1 MFILKET
8 AQINDGDFSIT
19 FHDKDG
25 HAITK
30 TYDKVSVHEI
40 ESICLVFVNVTNQK
54 TGDSALWLS
63 HSYRA
68 AQFLSSRL
76 YASYIYDTIPADI
89 SEVRFYNNS
98 LASVIDVVTLTDLP
112 IYLKTEYC
120 RTKYDADIDVTW
132 VSAVQDYNGIKFSF
146 ASENKHT
153 IEVLNDTVY
162 DGLKYTDGFCIIEKD
177 HEDDNELVTTVY
189 LKLDNSIIECAEP
202 LMVDSK
208 TKEVGEYVRKTF
220 SNKVVTFN
228 SNSIKVIYGKKPV
241 LLTFNAVYLTA
252 LCDKTT
258 KSGSIPFESLTS
270 ERLEELVFS
279 ITSE

>member
-8 AQINDGDFSIT
+8 AIINDGDFSIT
-19 FHDKDG
+19 FHDKKG
-25 HAITK
+25 NTITK

-63 HSYRA
+63 NNYRA
-68 AQFLSSRL
+68 VQFLSSRL
-76 YASYIYDTIPADI
+76 YTSYIYNTVPADI

-98 LASVIDVVTLTDLP
+98 LASVIDVVTLTNLP

-120 RTKYDADIDVTW
+120 RSKYGADIDVTW
-132 VSAVQDYNGIKFSF
+132 VSAIQSYNGIKFSF
-146 ASENKHT
+146 TSENKHT
-153 IEVLNDTVY
+153 IEVLNDTAY
-162 DGLKYTDGFCIIEKD
+162 NSLKYTDGFCVVKKD
-177 HEDDNELVTTVY
+177 YEDDNELVTTVY

-208 TKEVGEYVRKTF
+208 TKEVGEYVKKTL
-220 SNKVVTFN
+220 SNKVVAFN

-279 ITSE
+279 VTSE

>member
-8 AQINDGDFSIT
+8 AIINDGDFSIT

-25 HAITK
+25 HTIAK

-63 HSYRA
+63 NSYRA
-68 AQFLSSRL
+68 VQFLSSRL
-76 YASYIYDTIPADI
+76 YTSYIYDTVPADI
-89 SEVRFYNNS
+89 SEVRFYNS
-98 LASVIDVVTLTDLP
+98 HLASVIDVVTLTNLP
-112 IYLKTEYC
+112 IYLKTGYY
-120 RTKYDADIDVTW
+120 RSKYGADIDVTW
-132 VSAVQDYNGIKFSF
+132 LSAVQDYNGTKFSF
-146 ASENKHT
+146 TSENKHT
-153 IEVLNDTVY
+153 IEVLNDTAY
-162 DGLKYTDGFCIIEKD
+162 DGLKYTDGFCIVEKD
-177 HEDDNELVTTVY
+177 YEDDNELVTTVY
-189 LKLDNSIIECAEP
+189 LKLDNSIIEYAEP

-208 TKEVGEYVRKTF
+208 TKEMGEYVRKTL
-220 SNKVVTFN
+220 SNKVVAFN

-279 ITSE
+279 VTSE

>member
-1 MFILKET
+1 M
-8 AQINDGDFSIT
+8 
-19 FHDKDG
+19 
-25 HAITK
+25 
-30 TYDKVSVHEI
+30 
-40 ESICLVFVNVTNQK
+40 
-54 TGDSALWLS
+54 
-63 HSYRA
+63 
-68 AQFLSSRL
+68 SSRL
-76 YASYIYDTIPADI
+76 YTSYIYDTVPADI

-98 LASVIDVVTLTDLP
+98 LASVIDVVTLTNLP

-120 RTKYDADIDVTW
+120 RSKYGADIDVTW
-132 VSAVQDYNGIKFSF
+132 VSAIQSYNGIKFSF
-146 ASENKHT
+146 TSENKHT
-153 IEVLNDTVY
+153 IEVLNDTAY
-162 DGLKYTDGFCIIEKD
+162 NSLKYTDGFCVVKKD
-177 HEDDNELVTTVY
+177 YEDDNELVTTVY

-208 TKEVGEYVRKTF
+208 TKEMGEYVKKTL
-220 SNKVVTFN
+220 SNKVVAFN

-279 ITSE
+279 VTSE

>member
-8 AQINDGDFSIT
+8 AIINDGDFSIT

-25 HAITK
+25 HTIAK

-40 ESICLVFVNVTNQK
+40 ESIRLVFVNVTNQK

-63 HSYRA
+63 NNYRA
-68 AQFLSSRL
+68 VQFLSSRL
-76 YASYIYDTIPADI
+76 YTSYIYDTVPADI

-98 LASVIDVVTLTDLP
+98 LASVIDVVTLTNLP

-120 RTKYDADIDVTW
+120 RSKYGADIDVTW
-132 VSAVQDYNGIKFSF
+132 VSAIQSYNGIKFSF
-146 ASENKHT
+146 TSENKHT
-153 IEVLNDTVY
+153 IEVLNDTEY
-162 DGLKYTDGFCIIEKD
+162 NSLKYTDGFCVVKKD
-177 HEDDNELVTTVY
+177 YEDGNELVTTVY
-189 LKLDNSIIECAEP
+189 LKLDNSIIECAAP

-208 TKEVGEYVRKTF
+208 TKEMGEYVRKTI
-220 SNKVVTFN
+220 SNKVVAFN

-270 ERLEELVFS
+270 ERLEELVFNV
-279 ITSE
+279 TSE

>member
-8 AQINDGDFSIT
+8 AIINDGDFSIT

-25 HAITK
+25 HTIAK

-40 ESICLVFVNVTNQK
+40 ESICLAFVNVTNQK

-63 HSYRA
+63 NSYRA
-68 AQFLSSRL
+68 VQFLSSRL
-76 YASYIYDTIPADI
+76 YTSYIYDTVPADI
-89 SEVRFYNNS
+89 SEVRFYNSN
-98 LASVIDVVTLTDLP
+98 LASVIDVVTLTNLP

-120 RTKYDADIDVTW
+120 TAKYDADMDTSW
-132 VSAVQDYNGIKFSF
+132 VSSVQGYNGIKFSF
-146 ASENKHT
+146 DSENKHT
-153 IEVLNDTVY
+153 IEVLNDTAY
-162 DGLKYTDGFCIIEKD
+162 NGLKYTDGFCIIEKD
-177 HEDDNELVTTVY
+177 CEDDNELVTAVY
-189 LKLDNSIIECAEP
+189 LKLDNSIIGCAAP

-208 TKEVGEYVRKTF
+208 TKEMGEYVRKTI
-220 SNKVVTFN
+220 SNKVIAFN
-228 SNSIKVIYGKKPV
+228 ENSIKVIYGKKPV

-258 KSGSIPFESLTS
+258 KSGSIPFESLTP
-270 ERLEELVFS
+270 EKLEELVFT